1 MLGMTSRHFDG
12 LLMCVVT
19 ALSLSKSNAAWARP
33 QVSEMGAKFSS
44 AWGTEP
50 PFQCPL
56 LFSWGCLHKPLSPPR
71 VSTGGTGDDKP
82 GADSAHLMFAVSL
95 PR

>member
-12 LLMCVVT
+12 LLMRVVT
-19 ALSLSKSNAAWARP
+19 ALSLSKPNVARARP

-56 LFSWGCLHKPLSPPR
+56 L
-71 VSTGGTGDDKP
+71 
-82 GADSAHLMFAVSL
+82 LMGLFAQAPVPSSSFH
-95 PR
+95 RGHGRRQAWRR